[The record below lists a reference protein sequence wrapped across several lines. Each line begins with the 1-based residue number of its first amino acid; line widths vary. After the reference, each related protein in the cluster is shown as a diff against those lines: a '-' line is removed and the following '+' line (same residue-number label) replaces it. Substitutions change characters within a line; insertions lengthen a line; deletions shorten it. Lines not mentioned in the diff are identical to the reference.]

1 MKKIKV
7 GISHLLGSVTHIGSD
22 TYFKRI
28 KLVDIKEFLQDIQL
42 TGKTK

>member
-1 MKKIKV
+1 M

-28 KLVDIKEFLQDIQL
+28 KLVNIKEFLQNMLINDGIML
-42 TGKTK
+42 K